1 MTQDK
6 HKKRIELRLDE
17 KHYRELL
24 IYLPE
29 GVCIT
34 DLNENIV
41 FVNDAFADM
50 LGYDYQE
57 LLGTCIY
64 DLIPERERPVLERES
79 AKRAVGVSS
88 GYILTMIRKDGGEII
103 VKISGVPRRDDND
116 NVIGTMAVV
125 SDVTAEHEKEIE
137 LLKLSGAIESSPTSV
152 VITDLDGTI
161 EYVNPKFSEITGYSL
176 QEALGKNPRILKTD
190 RTPAATH
197 VDLWN
202 TITEGKI
209 WHGRFVNRKKN
220 GDLYW
225 EEAWISPISNP
236 KGNPTHYVAVKEDIT
251 RRVIAEEKL
260 QLSNQDLELYTSF
273 LQHDLRNDLQ
283 VLMSHAEAAH
293 MIVDE
298 KSRAAEYISII
309 QATSDRM
316 VHLLDVFGRPA
327 EIDEVD
333 IVGIIQRSKSQAE
346 KAHPNLK
353 VNLVVETDKTDVLS
367 ARLIPL
373 VFDNLMRNS
382 AEYAEKRATIT
393 ITISRENDWVH
404 ITVSDNGPGIP
415 KEIQSKLFQ
424 KGVSTTGGGFGLYLT
439 KKVIEGYGGK
449 IEYIQNDEVP
459 GATFH
464 IQLPGKPS

>member
-1 MTQDK
+1 MPQDK
-6 HKKRIELRLDE
+6 HKKRNELKLDE

-41 FVNDAFADM
+41 FVNDEFADM

-57 LLGTCIY
+57 LLGKSIY
-64 DLIPERERPVLERES
+64 NLIPEREKPVLERES
-79 AKRAVGVSS
+79 AKRTVGVSS
-88 GYILTMIRKDGGEII
+88 GYILTMNRKDGGEII
-103 VKISGVPRRDDND
+103 VKISGVPRRDEND

-125 SDVTAEHEKEIE
+125 SDVTTEHEKEIE

-152 VITDLDGTI
+152 VITDLNGTI
-161 EYVNPKFSEITGYSL
+161 EYVNPKFSEITGYKL
-176 QEALGKNPRILKTD
+176 EEAVGKNPRILKTD
-190 RTPAATH
+190 RTPAKTH
-197 VDLWN
+197 EELWD
-202 TITEGKI
+202 TITNGKI

-220 GDLYW
+220 GELYW

-236 KGNPTHYVAVKEDIT
+236 KGKPTHYVAVKEDIT
-251 RRVIAEEKL
+251 RQVIAEEKL

-283 VLMSHAEAAH
+283 VLMSHADAAH

-298 KSRAAEYISII
+298 TSRASEYISII

-327 EIDEVD
+327 EIDEVN
-333 IVGIIQRSKSQAE
+333 IVGIIERSKSQAE

-353 VNLVVETDKTDVLS
+353 INLIVETDKTDVLS

-382 AEYAEKRATIT
+382 AEHAEKKVKLTIT
-393 ITISRENDWVH
+393 VTRENDVVH
-404 ITVSDNGPGIP
+404 ITLSDNGPGIP
-415 KEIQSKLFQ
+415 NEIQSKLFQ

-449 IEYIQNDEVP
+449 IEYIQNDEIP
-459 GATFH
+459 GTTFH

>member
-1 MTQDK
+1 MPQDK
-6 HKKRIELRLDE
+6 HENRKELKLDE
-17 KHYRELL
+17 RHYRELL

-34 DLNENIV
+34 DLNENII
-41 FVNDAFADM
+41 FVNDEFSDM
-50 LGYDYQE
+50 LGYEYHE

-64 DLIPERERPVLERES
+64 DLIPERERSILERES

-88 GYILTMIRKDGGEII
+88 GYNLTMIRKDGGEIF
-103 VKISGVPRRDDND
+103 VKVSGVPRRDEND

-125 SDVTAEHEKEIE
+125 IDVTAEHEKEIE

-176 QEALGKNPRILKTD
+176 EEAVGKNPRILKTN
-190 RTPAATH
+190 RTPVETH
-197 VDLWN
+197 IDLWD
-202 TITEGKI
+202 TITAGKI

-236 KGNPTHYVAVKEDIT
+236 NGKPTHYVAVKEDIT

-260 QLSNQDLELYTSF
+260 QHSNQDLELYTSF

-298 KSRAAEYISII
+298 TSRASEYISII

-316 VHLLDVFGRPA
+316 VHLLNVFSRPA

-333 IVGIIQRSKSQAE
+333 IIGIIERSKSQAE

-353 VNLVVETDKTDVLS
+353 VNLVAETNKTDVLS
-367 ARLIPL
+367 ARLIPM
-373 VFDNLMRNS
+373 VFDNLMRNA
-382 AEYAEKRATIT
+382 AEYAHDKVTVT
-393 ITISRENDWVH
+393 ITISRENDVVH
-404 ITVSDNGPGIP
+404 ITVADNGPGIP

-424 KGVSTTGGGFGLYLT
+424 KGVSTSGGGFGLYLT

-449 IEYIQNDEVP
+449 IEHIPNDEMP
-459 GATFH
+459 GTTFH

>member
-1 MTQDK
+1 MQDK
-6 HKKRIELRLDE
+6 HKNRDELKLDE

-34 DLNENIV
+34 DLNENII
-41 FVNDAFADM
+41 FVNDEFSDM
-50 LGYDYQE
+50 LGFGYRE
-57 LLGTCIY
+57 LLGTSIY
-64 DLIPERERPVLERES
+64 DLIPEREIPILDRES
-79 AKRAVGVSS
+79 TKRSVGVSS
-88 GYILTMIRKDGGEII
+88 GYILTMNRKDGGEII
-103 VKISGVPRRDDND
+103 VKVSGVPRRDEND

-125 SDVTAEHEKEIE
+125 IDVTAEHEKEIE

-176 QEALGKNPRILKTD
+176 EEAVGKNPRILKTD
-190 RTPAATH
+190 RTPAETH
-197 VDLWN
+197 MDLWN
-202 TITEGKI
+202 TITDGKI

-220 GDLYW
+220 GELYW

-236 KGNPTHYVAVKEDIT
+236 KGKPTHYVAVKEDIT

-293 MIVDE
+293 MVIDE
-298 KSRAAEYISII
+298 TSRASEYISVV
-309 QATSDRM
+309 QATSERM

-333 IVGIIQRSKSQAE
+333 IVGIIERSKSQAE

-353 VNLVVETDKTDVLS
+353 VTLKVETKKTEVLS
-367 ARLIPL
+367 ARLLPL

-382 AEYAEKRATIT
+382 AEYAGKNATLTINIT
-393 ITISRENDWVH
+393 RENDVVH
-404 ITVSDNGPGIP
+404 ISLSDNGPGIP
-415 KEIQSKLFQ
+415 QEIRSKLFQ

-439 KKVIEGYGGK
+439 KKVIEGYGGE
-449 IEYIQNDEVP
+449 IEYIQIDDIP
-459 GATFH
+459 GTTFH

>member
-6 HKKRIELRLDE
+6 HKKGNELKLNE

-41 FVNDAFADM
+41 FVNDEFSDM
-50 LGYDYQE
+50 LGYEYHE
-57 LLGTCIY
+57 LLGICIY
-64 DLIPERERPVLERES
+64 DLIPEREKPILERES

-88 GYILTMIRKDGGEII
+88 GYNLTMNRKDGGEII
-103 VKISGVPRRDDND
+103 VKISGVPRRDEND

-125 SDVTAEHEKEIE
+125 MDVTAEHEKEIE

-152 VITDLDGTI
+152 VITDLSGTI

-176 QEALGKNPRILKTD
+176 EEAVGKNPRILKTD
-190 RTPAATH
+190 RTPIETY
-197 VDLWN
+197 VDLWD
-202 TITEGKI
+202 TITSGKI

-220 GDLYW
+220 GELYW

-236 KGNPTHYVAVKEDIT
+236 KGKPTHYVAVKEDIT
-251 RRVIAEEKL
+251 RSVIAEEKL

-293 MIVDE
+293 MLVDE
-298 KSRAAEYISII
+298 SSRASEYISII

-316 VHLLDVFGRPA
+316 VHLLDVFSRPT

-333 IVGIIQRSKSQAE
+333 IVGIIERSKSQAE

-353 VNLVVETDKTDVLS
+353 VKLILETSKTDVLS

-373 VFDNLMRNS
+373 VFDNLMRNA
-382 AEYAEKRATIT
+382 AEHADNKVILTI
-393 ITISRENDWVH
+393 IVARENDWVH

-415 KEIQSKLFQ
+415 KEIRSKLFQ

-439 KKVIEGYGGK
+439 KKVIEGYGGQ
-449 IEYIQNDEVP
+449 IEYIPNDEVP
-459 GATFH
+459 GTTFH